1 MIIPTD
7 LSNKMT
13 SAKGYTLGA
22 YGQYALCLGQSQV
35 DALGYS
41 ALPINLVEAGFAQ
54 LRRIPGNQVPATDA
68 SAIAQCHNPT
78 FSTDGTNTL
87 AASDPMPPACDQ
99 QGTTQCPAAPST
111 VIALTASPNP
121 PTVGQPVTLT
131 AVERASDGSNPAGS
145 VQFEVGGTAIG
156 PPVTVDSSGVAVT
169 TTSFAAAGPETLS
182 AVFTPAGNFTGST
195 ITLILTV
202 QPAPSYGTIPLAV
215 TAPVTGAFTLT
226 VDTTDTVTLVMSGNS
241 ATAATTPIVVSDTRN
256 TFPGWSVSGQDS
268 NWTGSGTAQGA
279 SMSGSQ
285 LGWTPTSSTTPL
297 TQGVTLFPAVAPG
310 SPGLG
315 SQPAVLASVPAG
327 LGNGFG
333 TTTLGAN
340 LNLLIPALQAAGDY
354 TSGLDITAVSTN
366 P

>member
-1 MIIPTD
+1 
-7 LSNKMT
+7 
-13 SAKGYTLGA
+13 
-22 YGQYALCLGQSQV
+22 
-35 DALGYS
+35 
-41 ALPINLVEAGFAQ
+41 
-54 LRRIPGNQVPATDA
+54 
-68 SAIAQCHNPT
+68 
-78 FSTDGTNTL
+78 
-87 AASDPMPPACDQ
+87 MPPACDQ
-99 QGTTQCPAAPST
+99 LGSRQCPAAPST
-111 VIALTASPNP
+111 VIALTALPNP
-121 PTVGQPVTLT
+121 ATVGQAVTLT
-131 AVERASDGSNPAGS
+131 AVEGASDGSNPAGS
-145 VQFEVGGTAIG
+145 VQFEVDGTAIG

-195 ITLILTV
+195 IALFLTV
-202 QPAPSYGTIPLAV
+202 QPPSYGTIPLAV

-226 VDTTDTVTLVMSGNS
+226 VDTTDTVTLTMSGNN
-241 ATAATTPIVVSDTRN
+241 ATAATTPIVVSDSRN

-297 TQGVTLFPAVAPG
+297 TQGVTLFPAVAPA

-315 SQPAVLASVPAG
+315 SQPAVLASVLAG

-340 LNLLIPALQAAGDY
+340 LNLLIPATQAAGDY
-354 TSGLDITAVSTN
+354 TSGLNFTAVSSN